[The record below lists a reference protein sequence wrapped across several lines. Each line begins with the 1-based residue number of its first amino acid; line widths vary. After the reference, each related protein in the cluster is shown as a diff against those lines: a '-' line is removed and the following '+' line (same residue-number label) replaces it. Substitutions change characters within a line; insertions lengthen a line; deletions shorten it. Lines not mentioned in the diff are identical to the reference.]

1 MTTIRNKNVVVCDVE
16 CYQNYFLVT
25 LYSPQKDKYAFVSML
40 DGEIIEGSIKGLMTA
55 IRKYTVITF
64 NGDFYDYLMISAF
77 INGYGNKML
86 KKLSDHI
93 IQNHVPSWKV
103 YREYGINNVFKDTI
117 DIMPVCPLEASLKIY
132 AGRNETKVLKDLP
145 MEPDS
150 IITADDMAEIKF
162 YCQNDVK
169 MTHELYQF
177 LQDEINLRIV
187 LSNEYSI
194 DLRSKADAQIA
205 EAVIKAEMS
214 KLGNIK
220 PARARSSYR
229 YIMPANIKL
238 TNPGCIELADIYQR
252 GAYKLNSTGHVY
264 FTFPDGKSDY
274 MITIGN
280 TSYTCGIGGIH
291 SNEKSVVVYS
301 NDVTVVKDAD
311 VASYYPNTILNNGY
325 TPEHLGEVFLKVYKS
340 IVARRLEAKAK
351 GDKNVANSLKIVI
364 NSSFGKFGSK
374 YSSLYAPNLVI
385 QTTITGQL
393 TLLMLIERLEN
404 AGISVVSAN
413 TDGIVSYYKRD
424 MESEYKA
431 IIHQWEKETG
441 YTMELTEYSV
451 LASRDVNNYI
461 AIKPDGTVKGK
472 GKYADPS
479 DHYNKLRKNPD
490 AYICVDA
497 VKKYML
503 SGTPI
508 ADTIMNSRRI
518 EDFLTLRKVSGGAVY
533 EGEEIGK
540 AIRWYH
546 SSESLECLFYSGKA
560 SKTVRG
566 NKVGSSDDVVP
577 LLQLPDTF
585 PSDIDYDWYIGR
597 AEDILRE
604 IGVK

>member
-1 MTTIRNKNVVVCDVE
+1 MTTIQNKNVVVCDVE

-25 LYSPQKDKYAFVSML
+25 LYSLQKDKYAFVSML
-40 DGEIIEGSIKGLMTA
+40 DGEIVEGSIKGLITA
-55 IRKYTVITF
+55 IRKYTVVTF

-77 INGYGNKML
+77 VNGYGNKML
-86 KKLSDHI
+86 KKLSDYI

-132 AGRNETKVLKDLP
+132 GGRNETKLLKDLP
-145 MEPDS
+145 MGPDS
-150 IITADDMAEIKF
+150 IITADDIVEIKF

-187 LSNEYSI
+187 LSNEYGI

-214 KLGNIK
+214 KLSNIK

-238 TNPGCIELADIYQR
+238 TNPDGIKLADIYQR
-252 GAYKLNSTGHVY
+252 GEYCLSNTGHVY

-274 MITIGN
+274 IITIGN

-291 SNEKSVVVYS
+291 SNEKSVAVCS
-301 NDVTVVKDAD
+301 NDATVVKDAD
-311 VASYYPNTILNNGY
+311 VASYYPNTILNNSY
-325 TPEHLGEVFLKVYKS
+325 APEHLGEVFLKVYQS
-340 IVARRLEAKAK
+340 IVTRRLEAKAK

-374 YSSLYAPNLVI
+374 YSTLYAPNLVI

-413 TDGIVSYYKRD
+413 TDGIVSHYKRD
-424 MESEYKA
+424 MEAEYQA

-441 YTMELTEYSV
+441 YMMELTEYSV

-472 GKYADPS
+472 GKYADPN
-479 DHYNKLRKNPD
+479 DHYNRLRKNPD

-508 ADTIMNSRRI
+508 VDTIMNSRRI

-533 EGEEIGK
+533 EGKEIGK
-540 AIRWYH
+540 SIRWYH
-546 SSESLECLFYSGKA
+546 SRESLECLFYSDKA

-566 NKVGSSDDVVP
+566 HKVGSSDNVIP
-577 LLQLPDTF
+577 LPQLPDAF
-585 PSDIDYDWYIGR
+585 PPDIDYNWYIDR
-597 AEDILRE
+597 AETILRE